1 MTQRKSIGAKL
12 FIALIALTLISCC
25 FLGSTFARYTSGGKG
40 SASTG
45 VAEWNIAGK
54 FEAGSAGSD
63 SITVHFDGLTPS
75 MQGYQED
82 TDNTDKTNST
92 GRIHIAT
99 IANNGE
105 VDAEITLTA
114 SEASFVDSE
123 KIAVTFESGYSFSDG
138 DGLTGDGASRAQ
150 VEALF
155 SIKLTYGT
163 ENGASNATNSVSGA
177 IDLAVGGTIY
187 VYAEVT
193 WTTPYASSTSQGV
206 LEDAVDTWVG
216 QNVFG
221 VAYDISYV
229 AVQAEQST
237 PNA

>member
-25 FLGSTFARYTSGGKG
+25 FLGSTFARYTSGGNG

-45 VAEWNIAGK
+45 VAEWNIAGS
-54 FEAGSAGSD
+54 FEAGTADDD
-63 SITVHFDGLTPS
+63 SITVHFNGLTPS
-75 MQGYQED
+75 MGGYQEK
-82 TDNTDKTNST
+82 TDRTNST
-92 GRIHIAT
+92 GKIHIAT

-105 VDAEITLTA
+105 VDAKITLTA
-114 SEASFVDSE
+114 GEASFVNSE
-123 KIAVTFESGYSFSDG
+123 KSAVTFESGYTFSDS
-138 DGLTGDGASRAQ
+138 DGLTGDGASREQ

-193 WTTPYASSTSQGV
+193 WTTPYASSTSNGV

-216 QNVFG
+216 QHVFG

-229 AVQAEQST
+229 AVQAEQN
-237 PNA
+237 PAKA

>member
-25 FLGSTFARYTSGGKG
+25 FLGSTFARYTSGDNG
-40 SASTG
+40 SASTS
-45 VAEWNIAGK
+45 VAEWNIAGN
-54 FEAGSAGSD
+54 FIEGTAGSD

-75 MQGYQED
+75 MEGYQEK
-82 TDNTDKTNST
+82 TDKTNST
-92 GRIHIAT
+92 GKILIAT
-99 IANNGE
+99 ITNNGE
-105 VDAEITLTA
+105 VDAEVTLTT
-114 SEASFVDSE
+114 SDEASFVNSE
-123 KIAVTFESGYSFSDG
+123 NSAVTFDPSGYTFSG
-138 DGLTGDGASRAQ
+138 ELKGDGASRAQ

-177 IDLAVGGTIY
+177 IDLAVGDTIY

>member
-45 VAEWNIAGK
+45 VAEWNIAGS
-54 FEAGSAGSD
+54 FEAGSADSD

-75 MQGYQED
+75 MEGYQEK
-82 TDNTDKTNST
+82 TDRTNST
-92 GRIHIAT
+92 GKIHIAT

-105 VDAEITLTA
+105 VDAEVTLTT
-114 SEASFVDSE
+114 SDEASFVNSE
-123 KIAVTFESGYSFSDG
+123 NGAVTFESGYTFSG
-138 DGLTGDGASRAQ
+138 ELTGDGASRAQ

-163 ENGASNATNSVSGA
+163 QEGASNATNSVSGA

>member
-25 FLGSTFARYTSGGKG
+25 FLGSTFARYTSSDNA

-45 VAEWNIAGK
+45 VAEWNIAGS
-54 FEAGSAGSD
+54 FEAGTADSD
-63 SITVHFDGLTPS
+63 NITVHFNGLTPS
-75 MQGYQED
+75 KEGYQED
-82 TDNTDKTNST
+82 TDRNNST
-92 GRIHIAT
+92 GRILIAT
-99 IANNGE
+99 ITNNGE
-105 VDAEITLTA
+105 VAAEVTLTT
-114 SEASFVDSE
+114 SDEASFVNSE
-123 KIAVTFESGYSFSDG
+123 KSPVTFKSGYTFSEG
-138 DGLTGDGASRAQ
+138 SLSGDGASQTQ

-155 SIKLTYGT
+155 SIELTWGT
-163 ENGASNATNSVSGA
+163 QKDASNATNSVSGA
-177 IDLAVGGTIY
+177 IDLAVDETIY
-187 VYAEVT
+187 VYATVT
-193 WTTPYASSTSQGV
+193 WTTPYAGSTSEGV

-229 AVQAEQST
+229 AVQAGQST

>member
-25 FLGSTFARYTSGGKG
+25 FLGSTFARYTSGGNG

-45 VAEWNIAGK
+45 VAKWNIAGN
-54 FEAGSAGSD
+54 FITGTAGSD

-75 MQGYQED
+75 MEGYKE
-82 TDNTDKTNST
+82 NTNRTNST

-105 VDAEITLTA
+105 VDAKITLTA
-114 SEASFVDSE
+114 GEASFVDSE

>member
-25 FLGSTFARYTSGGKG
+25 FLGSTFARYTSGGNG

-45 VAEWNIAGK
+45 VAEWNIAGS
-54 FEAGSAGSD
+54 FEAGSADSD

-75 MQGYQED
+75 KEGYQAG
-82 TDNTDKTNST
+82 TDRTNST
-92 GRIHIAT
+92 GKILIAT

-114 SEASFVDSE
+114 GEASFVNSE
-123 KIAVTFESGYSFSDG
+123 KGAVTFNESGYSFNG
-138 DGLTGDGASRAQ
+138 GLTGDGASRAQ

-177 IDLAVGGTIY
+177 IDLAVGDTIY

-229 AVQAEQST
+229 AVQAEQSVA
-237 PNA
+237 NA

>member
-40 SASTG
+40 SASTS
-45 VAEWNIAGK
+45 VAEWNIAGN
-54 FEAGSAGSD
+54 FIEGTAGSD

-75 MQGYQED
+75 MEGYKK
-82 TDNTDKTNST
+82 NTNRTNST
-92 GRIHIAT
+92 SKIHIAT
-99 IANNGE
+99 ITNNGE
-105 VDAEITLTA
+105 VAAEVTLTT
-114 SEASFVDSE
+114 SDEASFVNSE
-123 KIAVTFESGYSFSDG
+123 KSPVTFKSGYTFSEG
-138 DGLTGDGASRAQ
+138 SLSGDGASQTQ

-155 SIKLTYGT
+155 SIEWTYGKQ
-163 ENGASNATNSVSGA
+163 EGPSNATTPVSDA
-177 IDLAVGGTIY
+177 IDLAVGEKIY

-193 WTTPYASSTSQGV
+193 WTTPYASSTSEGV

-229 AVQAEQST
+229 AVQAGQST

>member
-75 MQGYQED
+75 MQGYQE
-82 TDNTDKTNST
+82 NTDRNNST
-92 GRIHIAT
+92 GRILIAT
-99 IANNGE
+99 ITNNGE

-123 KIAVTFESGYSFSDG
+123 KIAVTFESGYSFSDS
-138 DGLTGDGASRAQ
+138 DGLTGDGASQAQ

-155 SIKLTYGT
+155 SIELTYGT
-163 ENGASNATNSVSGA
+163 QKGASSATTPVSGA
-177 IDLAVGGTIY
+177 IDLAVGKTIY
-187 VYAEVT
+187 VYATVT

-229 AVQAEQST
+229 AVQAEQN
-237 PNA
+237 PAKA

>member
-25 FLGSTFARYTSGGKG
+25 FLGSTFARYTSGGSG

-45 VAEWNIAGK
+45 VAEWNIAGS
-54 FEAGSAGSD
+54 FVAGAAD
-63 SITVHFDGLTPS
+63 ADKITVHFDGLTPN
-75 MQGYQED
+75 MAGYQAG
-82 TDNTDKTNST
+82 TDRTNST
-92 GRIHIAT
+92 GKILIAT

-105 VDAEITLTA
+105 VDAEVTLTA
-114 SEASFVDSE
+114 SKKASFVNE
-123 KIAVTFESGYSFSDG
+123 ENGAVTFDPSGYTFNGSLSG
-138 DGLTGDGASRAQ
+138 SGASQEQ

-155 SIKLTYGT
+155 SIEWTYGT
-163 ENGASNATNSVSGA
+163 QEGASNATEEVSDAA
-177 IDLAVGGTIY
+177 INLAVGEKIY

-193 WTTPYASSTSQGV
+193 WTTPYASSNSEGV